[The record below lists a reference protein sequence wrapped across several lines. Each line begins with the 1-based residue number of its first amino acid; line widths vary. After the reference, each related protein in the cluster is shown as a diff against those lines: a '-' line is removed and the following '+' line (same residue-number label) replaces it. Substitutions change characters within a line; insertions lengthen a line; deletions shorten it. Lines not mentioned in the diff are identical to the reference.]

1 MNPVPALLALL
12 LASAA
17 LAVPRDDARP
27 AEAQSPEA
35 PTVDRPVRQIP
46 IDESRA
52 NKVYRVRTAPGL
64 PAILEFPEGF
74 SSPPSCGDCADGG
87 ASPAALQASSALF
100 VIQTFASDH
109 YIAIKPLRFSR
120 EDGGDGPPT
129 EEFLTTV
136 TVRLVSKLTITL
148 QVEYSSRDKADAR
161 LAFTLPNRGEETE
174 YVRQQVA
181 KARAELEASYASRIS
196 AATTRVLLLTLLD
209 APKCSS
215 VGRFVR
221 TGDTRLDVTQMCRV
235 GDKVF
240 VRFTVE
246 NRGRTPLALGTV
258 RLERM
263 DGKDSRP
270 IPDTQFRL
278 SKDELEF
285 RDEVKGVIGYEL
297 PEGEAAA
304 MSYSL
309 HLQEKRGDSR
319 EVVVRDFGF

>member
-1 MNPVPALLALL
+1 MNPAPALLALL
-12 LASAA
+12 LASS
-17 LAVPRDDARP
+17 AVGPVPNATQ
-27 AEAQSPEA
+27 AQEP

-46 IDESRA
+46 IDESRTH
-52 NKVYRVRTAPGL
+52 KVYRVRTAPGL
-64 PAILEFPEGF
+64 QAILEFPEGF

-87 ASPAALQASSALF
+87 APASTLQTSPALF
-100 VIQTFASDH
+100 VIQTFASEN

-120 EDGGDGPPT
+120 EDGGDGPPA

-148 QVEYSSRDKADAR
+148 QVEYAPRDKADAR
-161 LAFTLPNRGEETE
+161 LVFTFPHRSAETE

-181 KARAELEASYASRIS
+181 RARAELEASYASRIS
-196 AATTRVLLLTLLD
+196 AATTRVLLLTLLE
-209 APKCSS
+209 APKCTS
-215 VGRFVR
+215 VSRFVR

-235 GDKVF
+235 GDKLF

-263 DGKDSRP
+263 DGGVSIP
-270 IPDTQFRL
+270 IEDAQFRL
-278 SKDELEF
+278 SQDELEF
-285 RDEVKGVIGYEL
+285 RDVTKGVIGYEL
-297 PEGEAAA
+297 PEGQPAA

-309 HLQEKRGDSR
+309 HLQEKSGDGR
-319 EVVVRDFGF
+319 EVVVRGFGF